1 MIHSLD
7 TASGQTSP
15 KIGANAERLLYFP
28 VRHHS
33 PAGARLAA
41 AAVRELRPDAVLI
54 EGPSDFNE
62 RIEEL
67 ALDHSPPIAVY
78 SWVVT
83 EGGERRGAYY
93 PFCVYS
99 PEWQVLRAGFRVG
112 AEVAFIDLPWADLA
126 AERHATLHRYADAE
140 LRRSRYV
147 DVLCRNLE
155 VEDFDAAWDRLF
167 EIEEL
172 DLATYVERCG
182 ELCSHLRAFSDV
194 SAADLR
200 REDFMAARIA
210 EARARHGGL
219 ILVLTGGFHSAAV
232 RDRVAGGDFGACSRL
247 PELGEGRGIAL
258 TPYSYESLDRLAGY
272 ESGMPNPG
280 FYHRLWL
287 DRGEGRRD
295 TWRHLLHAVARELRR
310 HGQVVSTADLIAVE
324 TTARGL
330 AALRGHAEP
339 WRGDLLDGVLGALV
353 KEQTEAAA
361 VHPMLDAAH
370 RVLRGGERGRLAA
383 GTTLPALVRELF
395 RRLGEL
401 DLDPR
406 KGARRELDLDLFEE
420 TALERSRLLHAARLL
435 GIRSFTLLAS
445 PDLIARDDLTRLSE
459 SWRIALHRDFEAT
472 AIEAAAYGPTVREAV
487 AARLFERSGK
497 IERDAE
503 AAARLLIDA
512 ALAGIRQLSGL
523 LHRRL
528 AALLVAEASFVRLA
542 RALGHLLYLYRYDPV
557 LRTTGRQDVGAL
569 VRLAAEWALVRLEG
583 LGHIQKPEEG
593 VDGLVLLLEAF
604 ERCGDEL
611 ELDRQGLIDVL
622 ARLAGDGHQLPAIR
636 GAALGAL
643 WTLGAAGGERLEA
656 ELDLFARPDELGDF
670 LAGLF
675 ALARE
680 AVQRRRQLVARIDDL
695 VLDFDDQEFLHAL
708 PALRLAFSR
717 FTPREKHQLI
727 HTLLSPR
734 READGMLSDDSPPA
748 EIPIADIE
756 HLDVPL
762 DAAARMIALEDEL
775 ARRLARYRLRGLE
788 EENR

>member
-1 MIHSLD
+1 MSHGAE
-7 TASGQTSP
+7 TAGDLEDSGV
-15 KIGANAERLLYFP
+15 LYLP

-33 PAGARLAA
+33 PAAARLAA

-54 EGPSDFNE
+54 EGPSDFNQH
-62 RIEEL
+62 IDEL

-78 SWVVT
+78 SWVVH
-83 EGGERRGAYY
+83 ESGERRGAYY

-99 PEWQVLRAGFRVG
+99 PEWQALRAGFEVG

-126 AERHATLHRYADAE
+126 AERDATLHRYADAE

-172 DLATYVERCG
+172 DLATFIERCG
-182 ELCSHLRAFSDV
+182 ELCGHLRAFSEV
-194 SAADLR
+194 STTDLS
-200 REDFMAARIA
+200 REDFMAASVA
-210 EARARHGGL
+210 GARARHDGA
-219 ILVLTGGFHSAAV
+219 ILVLTGGYHTAAV
-232 RDRVAGGDFGACSRL
+232 RERVEAGNHGDTEARSAQ
-247 PELGEGRGIAL
+247 LGEGRGIAL

-280 FYHRLWL
+280 FYHRLWI

-310 HGQVVSTADLIAVE
+310 RGQVVSTADLIAVE

-353 KEQTEAAA
+353 KEQTEAAV
-361 VHPMLDAAH
+361 VHPLLAAAQE
-370 RVLRGGERGRLAA
+370 VLRGGERGRLAA

-406 KGARRELDLDLFEE
+406 GGRRRELDLDLFDEA
-420 TALERSRLLHAARLL
+420 ALERSRLLHAVRLL
-435 GIRSFTLLAS
+435 GIRSFTLLAA
-445 PDLIARDDLTRLSE
+445 PDLVARDDLTRLSE
-459 SWRIALHRDFEAT
+459 TWRIALHRDFEAT

-487 AARLFERSGK
+487 AARLLERSATL
-497 IERDAE
+497 ERDAE

-512 ALAGIRQLSGL
+512 ALAGIQPLSGL
-523 LHRRL
+523 LYRRL
-528 AALLVAEASFVRLA
+528 AALLVTEASFVRLA
-542 RALGHLLYLYRYDPV
+542 RALGHLLYLYRYDPM
-557 LRTTGRQDVGAL
+557 LRTTGRQDLGEL
-569 VRLAAEWALVRLEG
+569 LRLAAEWSLVRLES
-583 LGHIQKPEEG
+583 LGQIQNPQDG
-593 VDGLVLLLEAF
+593 VDGLILLLEAH
-604 ERCGDEL
+604 ERCGEEL

-622 ARLAGDGHQLPAIR
+622 ARFVDPKGRKRNSVGDGGQLPALR

-643 WTLGAAGGERLEA
+643 WTLGAADDERLEA
-656 ELDLFARPDELGDF
+656 ELGLFAHPDELGDF

-675 ALARE
+675 AVARE
-680 AVQRRRQLVARIDDL
+680 AVQRRRQLVTRIDDL
-695 VLDFDDQEFLHAL
+695 VLGFDDEEFLHAL

-727 HTLLSPR
+727 RTLLTP
-734 READGMLSDDSPPA
+734 AGGSPPSDVEQAAA
-748 EIPIADIE
+748 EIARP
-756 HLDVPL
+756 VTSL
-762 DAAARMIALEDEL
+762 DAAARMLAFESDL
-775 ARRLARYRLRGLE
+775 ARKLERYRLRGSGKE
-788 EENR
+788 SR